1 MCMSRIFLFLFQK
14 PKNTSAVHCLSKQTV
29 SMQVRNKV
37 CTVHR
42 KLVSFAMTASA
53 ATVCLAKGRLGG
65 SIFDQNAIT
74 NQHHSEKRTAG
85 QTQASKI
92 YQAA

>member
-1 MCMSRIFLFLFQK
+1 MCMSRIVLFQK
-14 PKNTSAVHCLSKQTV
+14 PKNPSAVYCLSKQIV

-65 SIFDQNAIT
+65 FVFDQNAII
-74 NQHHSEKRTAG
+74 NQHHSEKRKAG
-85 QTQASKI
+85 QTQVSKI
-92 YQAA
+92 SQAA